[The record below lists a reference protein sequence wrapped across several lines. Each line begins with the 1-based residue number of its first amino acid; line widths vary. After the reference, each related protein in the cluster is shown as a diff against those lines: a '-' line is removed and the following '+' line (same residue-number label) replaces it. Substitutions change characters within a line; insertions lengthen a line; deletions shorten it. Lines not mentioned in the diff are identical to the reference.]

1 MFCLKKMSLLLVVC
15 YSLCLTQLM
24 AGESTKNVADKIVA
38 MEKAALDRWI
48 KGDPDGFLE
57 ISSAEVTYFDPF
69 LDKRLDGLPVLK
81 KRYEN
86 MRGKVN
92 NSRYEMIDPK
102 VQLNSN
108 TAVLTFNFKGYSK
121 NPDGSEVQR
130 SHWHTTEVYSLI
142 NGQWKIISTHWS
154 FTGSML
160 MNVTKA
166 AKSKKKNK
174 K

>member
-1 MFCLKKMSLLLVVC
+1 MSCLKKMTLVLVVC
-15 YSLCLTQLM
+15 FLLCLTQPVE
-24 AGESTKNVADKIVA
+24 GESMHMAEKIVA

-57 ISSAEVTYFDPF
+57 ISSDEVTYFDPF
-69 LDKRLDGLPVLK
+69 LDKRLDGLMALK
-81 KRYEN
+81 KRYEA

-102 VQLNSN
+102 VQLKGN
-108 TAVLTFNFKGYSK
+108 TAILTFNFKGYSK
-121 NPDGSEVQR
+121 NPDGSEELR

-142 NGQWKIISTHWS
+142 NSRWMIISTHWS
-154 FTGSML
+154 FTRSML
-160 MNVTKA
+160 MNVS
-166 AKSKKKNK
+166 KSVKTEQKNK